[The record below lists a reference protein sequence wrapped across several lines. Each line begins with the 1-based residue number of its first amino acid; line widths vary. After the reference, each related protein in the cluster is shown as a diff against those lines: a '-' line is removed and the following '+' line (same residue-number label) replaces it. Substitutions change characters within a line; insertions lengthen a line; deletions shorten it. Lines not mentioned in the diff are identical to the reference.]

1 MTAILNSPN
10 LLMIRKLESIF
21 AVTDEEKHALK
32 DLPIQTKELNSDT
45 DIVRIG
51 DQPSQCCLV
60 VEGFICAYKLTLG
73 GKRQILAL
81 YVPGDIPD
89 LQSLHLKVLDINIAS
104 ISTCKLGFIQH
115 EDMQNLCDRH
125 PRLTAAFWR
134 ETLVHSSIFREW
146 LLNIG
151 QRSAYSRIAHL
162 ICELMLRLNAVGLTE
177 DVTFDLPATQAE
189 LADATGMT
197 QVHMN
202 RMLQAL
208 KEDGLINI
216 EKRHVT
222 IPNWQKLKE
231 VGEFDSLYLHFYN
244 DTA

>member
-1 MTAILNSPN
+1 MTVILNSPS

-21 AVTDEEKHALK
+21 TFTDEERHALK
-32 DLPIQTKELNSDT
+32 GLPIQTKDINSDQ

-60 VEGFICAYKLTLG
+60 IEGFACAYKLTLG

-104 ISTCKLGFIQH
+104 ISPCKLGFIQH

-134 ETLVHSSIFREW
+134 ETLVHGSIFREW

-151 QRSAYSRIAHL
+151 QRESYSRIAHL

-208 KEDGLINI
+208 RGDGLINI
-216 EKRHVT
+216 EKHHVT
-222 IPNWQKLKE
+222 VPNWQKLKE
-231 VGEFDSLYLHFYN
+231 AGEFDSLYLHLLN